1 MSEKPASQRSR
12 TTLLLSGLGV
22 LVVALGAGVYYLG
35 ASATAT
41 RSSPAQVDAA
51 APSSAT
57 QVTAVQTLDLRTEDR
72 PGGYLAVLDG
82 ANGQVL
88 QVLSPSEGGFMRTV
102 IRIIALDRRTEAEKS
117 DPSPLRLTRWSNG
130 SLTLED
136 PATGLRYEL
145 NAFGSTNAAAF
156 GRLLDAARD
165 S

>member
-1 MSEKPASQRSR
+1 MSKNPASHRSR
-12 TTLLLSGLGV
+12 KTLVLTGVCV
-22 LVVALGAGVYYLG
+22 LVVVLGVGVYYLG

-41 RSSPAQVDAA
+41 RSAPLQAELTDSSESRGAA
-51 APSSAT
+51 I
-57 QVTAVQTLDLRTEDR
+57 QTLNLRTEDR
-72 PGGYLAVLDG
+72 PGGYLAVLD
-82 ANGQVL
+82 ASNDQVL
-88 QVLSPSEGGFMRTV
+88 QVLSPAEGGFMRTV
-102 IRIIALDRRTEAEKS
+102 VRIIALDRRTEAEKR

-156 GRLLDAARD
+156 GKLLDAARD